1 LVAKDLLIDIGLYR
15 SWVEFPY
22 ISDHAP
28 ILLQMELPPAY
39 KISPYKFNAQWIIEK
54 EFVDIVIKVW
64 NDPIF
69 LSEGGRKIRI
79 IRKLQ
84 ELKKQ
89 TKIWHKENTIR
100 KKDKLVSL
108 ESDIKETIK
117 ILGGDPSD
125 QATVISLQHL
135 ELERNGILK
144 AEEEQW

>member
-1 LVAKDLLIDIGLYR
+1 LVAEDLLIDIGLYR

-39 KISPYKFNAQWIIEK
+39 KIYPYKFNAQWIIEK
-54 EFVDIVIKVW
+54 EFVDIVIKAW

-69 LSEGGRKIRI
+69 LTEGGRKIRI

-89 TKIWHKENTIR
+89 TKNWHKENPIQ

-117 ILGGDPSD
+117 MMGGDPSD
-125 QATVISLQHL
+125 QATVIALWYL

-144 AEEEQW
+144 S

>member
-1 LVAKDLLIDIGLYR
+1 MVSEDLLNEVDIYR
-15 SWVEFPY
+15 SWVEFPF

-28 ILLQMELPPAY
+28 ILLQLELPPSY
-39 KISPYKFNAQWIIEK
+39 KIYPYKFNAQWIIE
-54 EFVDIVIKVW
+54 EFVDIVIKAW

-69 LSEGGRKIRI
+69 LTEGGRKIRI

-89 TKIWHKENTIR
+89 TKNWHKENPIR

-125 QATVISLQHL
+125 QAVVIALRYL